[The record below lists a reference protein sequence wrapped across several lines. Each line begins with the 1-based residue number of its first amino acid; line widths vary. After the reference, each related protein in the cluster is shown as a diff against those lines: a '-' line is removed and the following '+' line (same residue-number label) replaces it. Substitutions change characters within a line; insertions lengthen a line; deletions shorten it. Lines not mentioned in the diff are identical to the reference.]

1 MVDAVLLR
9 HNHVGEQAREVARIC
24 RRADLVADDGKLLV
38 RFGKAQHRLD
48 EILAV
53 FAEDPRDAHDEELF
67 ERFSRRLFA
76 KKLRLAVDVARRLL
90 ILWLVEV
97 LARAGK
103 YIVRADVKEL
113 RADLLRETREFAR
126 RRRIHLA
133 AKLRLVLCLVHCR
146 IRRAVDDRRRPMRL
160 DEAAHCR
167 KIRQGEVAPR
177 CALRLDAAR
186 EKLAHDVE
194 AQLSAHARDKHLHR
208 NPLSL

>member
-1 MVDAVLLR
+1 MVDAVLSRLD
-9 HNHVGEQAREVARIC
+9 HVGEQAREIACVR
-24 RRADLVADDGKLLV
+24 RRADLVADNGKLLV

-48 EILAV
+48 EILAI
-53 FAEDPRDAHDEELF
+53 FAEDPRDAHDEEFVDLF
-67 ERFSRRLFA
+67 LRRLFA
-76 KKLRLAVDVARRLL
+76 EKLRLAVDVARRLL

-103 YIVRADVKEL
+103 YIVRADVEEL
-113 RADLLRETREFAR
+113 RADLLRETREFAC

-133 AKLRLVLCLVHCR
+133 AKLWLVLGLVHCR
-146 IRRAVDDRRRPMRL
+146 IRCAVDDRRRPMYL

-167 KIRQGEVAPR
+167 EVRQGEVAPR
-177 CALRLDAAR
+177 CAFRLDAAR

>member
-1 MVDAVLLR
+1 M
-9 HNHVGEQAREVARIC
+9 
-24 RRADLVADDGKLLV
+24 

-48 EILAV
+48 EVLAV
-53 FAEDPRDAHDEELF
+53 FAEDPRDAHDEEFF

-76 KKLRLAVDVARRLL
+76 EKFRLAVGVARRLL
-90 ILWLVEV
+90 IRWLVEV

-103 YIVRADVKEL
+103 YIVRADVEEL

-160 DEAAHCR
+160 DEAAHGR
-167 KIRQGEVAPR
+167 EVRQGEVTPR

-186 EKLAHDVE
+186 EKLAHNVE